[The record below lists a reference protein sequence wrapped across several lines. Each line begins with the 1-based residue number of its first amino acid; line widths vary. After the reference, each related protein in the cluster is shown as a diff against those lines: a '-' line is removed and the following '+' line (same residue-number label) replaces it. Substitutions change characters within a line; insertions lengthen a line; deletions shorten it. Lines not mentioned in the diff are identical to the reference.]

1 MFLFEWLDQKS
12 QQAFLCSS
20 KNGLRKKN
28 TDVTSSE
35 SQNGRGKNE
44 AKNGEIF
51 CWKPRKSRQ
60 IAIFIWQIASTHEMQ
75 EIISDPTNW
84 ESIGSVYDAHNP
96 AGRPTCI
103 WFEWN
108 KQTFEFRSAYFISGP
123 SHLPFLPSGIRA
135 EDPSAEWKSREC
147 GASPQAAPYKK
158 KRNALVFIW
167 TNRTSI
173 QSNSTASLCIS

>member
-51 CWKPRKSRQ
+51 C
-60 IAIFIWQIASTHEMQ
+60 
-75 EIISDPTNW
+75 
-84 ESIGSVYDAHNP
+84 
-96 AGRPTCI
+96 
-103 WFEWN
+103 
-108 KQTFEFRSAYFISGP
+108 
-123 SHLPFLPSGIRA
+123 
-135 EDPSAEWKSREC
+135 
-147 GASPQAAPYKK
+147 
-158 KRNALVFIW
+158 
-167 TNRTSI
+167 
-173 QSNSTASLCIS
+173 